1 MFPCPASV
9 SLATINP
16 MPRFLLCPPNYFD
29 VVDQK
34 NPYMSRE
41 SAVDRVKARIQWE
54 TLCSALQQNGCQLE
68 TIDAVQ
74 ARGEYGLGMK
84 AFMP

>member
-1 MFPCPASV
+1 
-9 SLATINP
+9 
-16 MPRFLLCPPNYFD
+16 
-29 VVDQK
+29 
-34 NPYMSRE
+34 MSRE